1 VSMLWWHL
9 AACAE
14 MTVAPLQTILALLP
28 ANSVLR
34 RALEQNDAALLFDS
48 VWTPDPGQA
57 GDRLWR
63 QLAPEDWQ
71 DLIALMETYRR
82 LHQVAEAAGT
92 SLWS

>member
-1 VSMLWWHL
+1 MAFSFISTLRRFIRV
-9 AACAE
+9 
-14 MTVAPLQTILALLP
+14 LP
-28 ANSVLR
+28 TSSVLR
-34 RALEQNDAALLFDS
+34 RALEDNDAALLFDS

-63 QLAPEDWQ
+63 QLAPDDWQ

-82 LHQVAEAAGT
+82 LHQVAEATGT